1 MTFNAYHKWLGIPP
15 EEQPPN
21 HYRLLGI
28 KVFETDPDVIASAAD
43 RQMAHIRTFQSGLH
57 SAESQRVLNE
67 ISTARVALLNSAK
80 KAEYDRQLQQL
91 GAPSKPAPQETADL
105 DFLNAPAA
113 PGAMPAAGPKPTRS
127 GSKPQAWIGLA
138 VLGAL
143 VVLAGIW
150 AVNLGRNKN
159 EVASVEP
166 KSPAADRAT
175 GEPAG
180 TEPKRKPELP
190 PPPPPPKPQPQD
202 APKPKPEPKPEQKP
216 KPEPISPAPLVAP
229 KTPEEESK
237 SSQENESIRWP
248 GLTRLLN
255 DMSHWHVAA
264 GNWRS
269 ENGRIVGSDD
279 CVLVFN
285 HHLPDDFVLE
295 LTINVIE
302 GMRPRVHLPGFHVGN
317 EGYSK
322 TISLFDVDD
331 AVGHDF
337 PYDNKQTMR
346 LRIVAG
352 DNVQLY
358 INGALVKEGKR
369 RAARAG
375 DLRISGGDFWSR
387 GTTAFS
393 DFTLGSSQDE
403 ASPVSEPKAPAK
415 AGGETVVEA
424 TNQRWIELLKEVNL
438 DKDRIEG
445 KWKREGDFLRA
456 APDAPSSVPLP
467 VTLSGSYDLQ
477 VEFTRNTGTG
487 SIQMEL
493 PVRSSLCTLALGGW
507 NDAASVL
514 AAIDGQETPPE
525 ATRRPGTLVDGKRY
539 TVLAQIRVNGEAASV
554 EILLDGQPYLQWKG
568 KESQISVPEWA
579 HPPYRD
585 HPALGGGYCD
595 VTYRSAKVRV
605 ISGKAPLVSGPKAE
619 ETSAA
624 AKAAGE
630 TAAEATTHKTPAKHS
645 AARLISSLKKKLR
658 GKLVYDART
667 EQFTL
672 TYDWASKQ
680 QLQDFDLSKAKL
692 PFVRCRLALQGGES
706 IRHAVDFKEVTIGA
720 LVFVPAMKGTLIRT
734 SGGLQARVGGQWPD
748 TMYLDGGG
756 GDNPSLVVPDS
767 QRKGI
772 QPIVVTITETHLG
785 FAYGSGNPSQLGKAV
800 TDFHAGQVELSGG
813 DVGFQYG
820 KLVLT
825 GLIDDK
831 WLRSYVE
838 E

>member
-43 RQMAHIRTFQSGLH
+43 RQMAHVRTFQSGLH

-80 KAEYDRQLQQL
+80 KAEYDRQLQQHS
-91 GAPSKPAPQETADL
+91 AQSKPAPQETADL

-113 PGAMPAAGPKPTRS
+113 PGAMPAAGPKPKQA

-138 VLGAL
+138 VAGVL

-202 APKPKPEPKPEQKP
+202 APKPKPEPRPQQKPKPEPSSEPEP

-229 KTPEEESK
+229 KTPEEEIK
-237 SSQENESIRWP
+237 PSQENEAIRWP
-248 GLTRLLN
+248 RLTRFLN
-255 DMSHWHVAA
+255 DMSHWHVEK
-264 GNWRS
+264 GTWRS

-279 CVLVFN
+279 CILVFN

-295 LTINVIE
+295 LTMNVID

-331 AVGHDF
+331 AVGRDF

-358 INGALVKEGKR
+358 VNGALVKEGKR

-403 ASPVSEPKAPAK
+403 ASPVSEPKA
-415 AGGETVVEA
+415 
-424 TNQRWIELLKEVNL
+424 
-438 DKDRIEG
+438 
-445 KWKREGDFLRA
+445 
-456 APDAPSSVPLP
+456 
-467 VTLSGSYDLQ
+467 
-477 VEFTRNTGTG
+477 
-487 SIQMEL
+487 
-493 PVRSSLCTLALGGW
+493 
-507 NDAASVL
+507 
-514 AAIDGQETPPE
+514 
-525 ATRRPGTLVDGKRY
+525 
-539 TVLAQIRVNGEAASV
+539 
-554 EILLDGQPYLQWKG
+554 
-568 KESQISVPEWA
+568 
-579 HPPYRD
+579 
-585 HPALGGGYCD
+585 
-595 VTYRSAKVRV
+595 
-605 ISGKAPLVSGPKAE
+605 E
-619 ETSAA
+619 ETKAA

-630 TAAEATTHKTPAKHS
+630 TAAEATTHKAPAKHS

-658 GKLVYDART
+658 GKLVYDPRT

-692 PFVRCRLALQGGES
+692 PFVRGRLALQGGES